1 MSKKT
6 HYGGGFP
13 AGPRGA
19 ERAKAI
25 NRPWFALLLGS
36 YTASGRS
43 GAIWKMLC
51 VMEWAR
57 MAKVQISSCISEADQ
72 AQPDN
77 RKQYPR
83 TWVSQKNPSYEV
95 CTIVGKLGL
104 SL

>member
-1 MSKKT
+1 M
-6 HYGGGFP
+6 
-13 AGPRGA
+13 
-19 ERAKAI
+19 ERRERKQLT

-95 CTIVGKLGL
+95 QL
-104 SL
+104 SENLACLFG